1 MSFKNQDVAV
11 ICRGLEKRYGPQ
23 RALLGLDLSVPRG
36 TLFGF
41 LGPNG
46 AGKSTTLR
54 ILSGLVRANAG
65 TASIFGRDVRDHV
78 RATAGAS
85 FLIENAV
92 FPGHLT
98 AREVLKRA
106 AAFMRCGMD
115 ETPLE
120 RVGMAHA
127 RNRRTRGYSHGM
139 KQRLGLA
146 CALLGK
152 PDLLVLDEPQNGL
165 DPEGLRTIRTILA
178 EEHARGATVLVS
190 VHRLAEVEG
199 LCTHAAIVVDGRVAR
214 QGAVATLLGGDRPRY
229 RLKLDDPAKGRQ
241 VLEAQGMECD
251 SGNGGLVFF
260 GDRARAADA
269 AAACVGAGMR
279 VFELAPVQRTLD
291 EIYLEEVGRK

>member
-1 MSFKNQDVAV
+1 MNQDAAV
-11 ICRGLEKRYGPQ
+11 VCRGLEKRYGPH
-23 RALLGLDLSVPRG
+23 RALSGLDLEVERG

-54 ILSGLVRANAG
+54 ILAGLVRANAG
-65 TASIFGRDVRDHV
+65 TASIFGHDVRDHV
-78 RATAGAS
+78 RATAGTS

-98 AREVLKRA
+98 AIGVLKRA
-106 AAFMRCGMD
+106 AALMRCEMD

-120 RVGMAHA
+120 RVGMTHA
-127 RNRRTRGYSHGM
+127 RNRRTKGYSHGM

-199 LCTHAAIVVDGRVAR
+199 LCTHAAIVVNGKVVR
-214 QGAVATLLGGDRPRY
+214 QDAVTTLLGGDEPRY
-229 RLKLDDPAKGRQ
+229 RLRVSDSAKGKQ
-241 VLEAQGMECD
+241 ALEAHGISCSQ
-251 SGNGGLVFF
+251 NGEPGELVFC
-260 GDRARAADA
+260 GDEARAAA
-269 AAACVGAGMR
+269 AAAGCIDAGLQ
-279 VFELAPVQRTLD
+279 VFELAPIRRTLD
-291 EIYLEEVGRK
+291 EIYLDEVGR

>member
-1 MSFKNQDVAV
+1 MTAAPPAV
-11 ICRGLEKRYGPQ
+11 RCAALHKRYGPHE
-23 RALLGLDLSVPRG
+23 ALRGLDLEVGAG

-54 ILSGLVRANAG
+54 ILAGLVKANAG
-65 TASIFGRDVRDHV
+65 SASIFGIDVRDHV
-78 RATAGAS
+78 AAARRSA
-85 FLIENAV
+85 FLIEDAI
-92 FPGHLT
+92 FPKHLT

-106 AAFMRCGMD
+106 ASFMGVPMD

-120 RVGMAHA
+120 RVGMQHA
-127 RNRRTRGYSHGM
+127 RDRRTGGYSHGM

-146 CALLGK
+146 CTLLGS

-199 LCTHAAIVVDGRVAR
+199 LCTHAAIVINGRVSR
-214 QGAVATLLGGDRPRY
+214 QGSVAHLLGEDAPRY
-229 RLKLDDPAKGRQ
+229 RLRASDPEGARKALRAAGI
-241 VLEAQGMECD
+241 EA
-251 SGNGGLVFF
+251 GGEDGVLVF
-260 GDRARAADA
+260 DADEERAAAA
-269 AAACVGAGMR
+269 AAACVAAGLQ
-279 VFELAPVQRTLD
+279 VYELARVHRTLD
-291 EIYLEEVGRK
+291 ELYLAEVAK